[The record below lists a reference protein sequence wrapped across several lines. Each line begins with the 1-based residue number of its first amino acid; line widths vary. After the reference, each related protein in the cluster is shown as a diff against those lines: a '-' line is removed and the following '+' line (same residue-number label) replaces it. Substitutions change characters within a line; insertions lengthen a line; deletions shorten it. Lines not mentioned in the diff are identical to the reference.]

1 MDTVTRLQPLSPARA
16 QELLG
21 LMRDVQHEE
30 TRALLLDGDGRVEGI
45 VGVDDPQAEHLLGD
59 LDVHA

>member
-1 MDTVTRLQPLSPARA
+1 MDPVTRLQPLSPVRA
-16 QELLG
+16 QELIG

-30 TRALLLDGDGRVEGI
+30 TRALRLDGSGRVEGI
-45 VGVDDPQAEHLLGD
+45 VDVDDPEAEHLLGD